1 VISAVTVGARAGNN
15 RSLTADLYPG
25 LLIPKFSLLNLRG
38 AAGRRPEIPDWA
50 AISGGEQLNMPEL
63 PLVGDEFAGYR
74 LRSVLGRGGMSVV
87 YQAEHPRLG
96 NVVAIKVLAPEL
108 ASDDVFRTRF
118 LEESRIAASMNHP
131 NVIPI
136 HDMGASDGLLYIVM
150 RYVSGTDLRQMIK
163 KRGRLQPEV
172 AVFLLSQA
180 ARALDAAHAKGLVH
194 RDVKPGN
201 LLVERSNDDD
211 DPDHLYLADFGI
223 TKRVMT
229 HTGLTS
235 TGQFLGTVDYVAPE
249 QIRGPSVAGLAG
261 MADQY
266 SLGCVLYECLT
277 GRVPFEKDMIPAI
290 IWAHVEEDPVQ
301 PTALRPDLP
310 PAVDEVFARVL
321 AKQPGDRYR
330 NCRDFMD
337 AARTALGDRAT
348 PPSQRHTPGSY
359 TPTEVGLS
367 ATAIDYP
374 GALGAPPA
382 PVPTGYA
389 AASPAG
395 YAAAPV
401 APAYPA
407 EPPAAAP
414 IGHPGELTHEKA
426 ASLVPE
432 TEAMFAVGQTR
443 PPRDST
449 IASHRRQP
457 ATAPPGNGDSG
468 GSGGEPPGGHGPR
481 RGLFR
486 SRRVGLTVLIVAV
499 AAAVAVPVA
508 LVVSA
513 SHGTKTGGASATQ
526 NAGSSAGTR
535 TAAAA
540 SSAPSLAVPTVAG
553 NIQVGQSPSYIQV
566 APNGKFAY
574 VANPGAGAIN
584 VIDTATDRVSGT
596 IQIPQGP
603 PQSVSFSPDSRT
615 AYVSVYTTNGS
626 VHLIAFVDTAT
637 RAVTAT
643 VQVDNRTPDPSATSP
658 DGRFLYVPNHNTVLN
673 GAGHNVIDV
682 IDTTTKELVD
692 DIAVPANPHWIVFG
706 TNGRFYSTDHMSAT
720 VTVLNAQ
727 NNTII
732 TEIPVGET
740 PHAAALSP
748 DGSRLAVT
756 SFDGNVVFLI
766 NTATDKMVAQ
776 IPVGRNPL
784 DIAYS
789 RDGRYLFTANNLGNT
804 VTVIDT
810 ADNRVIAEIPT
821 GRAPTSISV
830 LPNGRQA
837 YVTDE
842 GDGSIEMLNIPR

>member
-1 VISAVTVGARAGNN
+1 
-15 RSLTADLYPG
+15 
-25 LLIPKFSLLNLRG
+25 
-38 AAGRRPEIPDWA
+38 
-50 AISGGEQLNMPEL
+50 MPEL

-87 YQAEHPRLG
+87 FQAEHPRLG
-96 NVVAIKVLAPEL
+96 NVVAIKVLAPDL
-108 ASDDVFRTRF
+108 ASDDIFRTRF

-290 IWAHVEEDPVQ
+290 IWAHVEEQ
-301 PTALRPDLP
+301 PTQPTLLRPDLP

-330 NCRDFMD
+330 NCREFMD

-348 PPSQRHTPGSY
+348 PPSRRAPGSY
-359 TPTEVGLS
+359 TSTEVGLGAAS
-367 ATAIDYP
+367 APAAPIDYAAAP
-374 GALGAPPA
+374 AEATHIDYAVPPAQAAPIGYAGAPPA
-382 PVPTGYA
+382 DYA
-389 AASPAG
+389 AG
-395 YAAAPV
+395 
-401 APAYPA
+401 APAA
-407 EPPAAAP
+407 M
-414 IGHPGELTHEKA
+414 IGYPGELTHEKA
-426 ASLVPE
+426 GSPPAD
-432 TEAMFAVGQTR
+432 TEAMFIGSPTR
-443 PPRDST
+443 QPRDNT
-449 IASHRRQP
+449 IASHRKQP
-457 ATAPPGNGDSG
+457 AAAPPGGDGGSG
-468 GSGGEPPGGHGPR
+468 GSGGKPPGGHGPR
-481 RGLFR
+481 SGMFR
-486 SRRVGLTVLIVAV
+486 SRRAALAVLILAV
-499 AAAVAVPVA
+499 AAAVAVPIV
-508 LVVSA
+508 LVVLA
-513 SHGTKTGGASATQ
+513 SPGTKTGGASTAQ
-526 NAGSSAGTR
+526 NLGSATR
-535 TAAAA
+535 TGPAGAP
-540 SSAPSLAVPTVAG
+540 SSVPSLAVPTVAG
-553 NIQVGQSPSYIQV
+553 NIQVGQSPSYIQI

-574 VANPGAGAIN
+574 IANPGARAITVLN
-584 VIDTATDRVSGT
+584 TATDRVSGT
-596 IQIPQGP
+596 IKIPQGP
-603 PQSVSFSPDSRT
+603 PQSVSFSPDGQT
-615 AYVSVYTTNGS
+615 AYVSVYGS
-626 VHLIAFVDTAT
+626 HSAPLIAFIDTAT
-637 RAVTAT
+637 GTVTST
-643 VQVDNRTPDPSATSP
+643 VPVNNITPGPSTTSP
-658 DGRFLYVPNHNTVLN
+658 DGRDLYVPNHNLVI
-673 GAGHNVIDV
+673 GGPGDNVIDV
-682 IDTTTKELVD
+682 IDLASNKLIDSIPV
-692 DIAVPANPHWIVFG
+692 AANPHWIVFDKK
-706 TNGRFYSTDHMSAT
+706 NGRFYVTNHMST
-720 VTVLNAQ
+720 VVTVLNA
-727 NNTII
+727 NTNGII
-732 TEIPVGET
+732 TTIEVGET
-740 PHAAALSP
+740 PHSIALSP
-748 DGSRLAVT
+748 DGSRVAVT
-756 SFDGNVVFLI
+756 SFNGNEVFVV
-766 NTATDKMVAQ
+766 NTATDKEVAT

-789 RDGRYLFTANNLGNT
+789 PDGRYLFTADNLGNT

-842 GDGSIEMLNIPR
+842 GDGTIEMLNIPK

>member
-1 VISAVTVGARAGNN
+1 
-15 RSLTADLYPG
+15 
-25 LLIPKFSLLNLRG
+25 
-38 AAGRRPEIPDWA
+38 
-50 AISGGEQLNMPEL
+50 MPEL

-87 YQAEHPRLG
+87 FQAEHPRLG

-108 ASDDVFRTRF
+108 ASDDIFRTRF

-249 QIRGPSVAGLAG
+249 QIRGPAAAGLAG

-290 IWAHVEEDPVQ
+290 IWAHVEELPTQ
-301 PTALRPDLP
+301 PTLLRPDLP

-330 NCRDFMD
+330 NCREFMD

-348 PPSQRHTPGSY
+348 PPPQRHAPGSY
-359 TPTEVGLS
+359 TPTEVGLG
-367 ATAIDYP
+367 ATAVDYP
-374 GALGAPPA
+374 GAMDAPSA

-389 AASPAG
+389 AASAAG

-414 IGHPGELTHEKA
+414 IGYPGELTHEGA
-426 ASLVPE
+426 APLFAG
-432 TEAMFAVGQTR
+432 TEAMFAGSQPR

-457 ATAPPGNGDSG
+457 ATAPPGDGDSGGSG

-481 RGLFR
+481 RGMFR
-486 SRRVGLTVLIVAV
+486 SRRAGLIVLILAV

-508 LVVSA
+508 LVVMA

-526 NAGSSAGTR
+526 NPGSAARTG

-540 SSAPSLAVPTVAG
+540 SSVPSLAVPTVAG
-553 NIQVGQSPSYIQV
+553 TIQVGQNPSFIQI

-574 VANPGAGAIN
+574 IANPGAGAITVLN
-584 VIDTATDRVSGT
+584 TATDRVSGT
-596 IQIPQGP
+596 IKIPQGP

-615 AYVSVYTTNGS
+615 AYVSVYNTRGT
-626 VHLIAFVDTAT
+626 VHLVAFIDTAAGT
-637 RAVTAT
+637 VTST
-643 VQVDNRTPDPSATSP
+643 VQVDNRTPGPSTTSP
-658 DGRFLYVPNHNTVLN
+658 NGRDLYVPNHNTVLS
-673 GAGHNVIDV
+673 GTGHNVIDV
-682 IDTTTKELVD
+682 IDTATRELVD
-692 DIAVPANPHWIVFG
+692 DIPVPANPHWIVFG

-727 NNTII
+727 NNAII

-740 PHAAALSP
+740 PHSAALSP
-748 DGSRLAVT
+748 DGSHLAVT

-766 NTATDKMVAQ
+766 DTATDKMVAQ

-821 GRAPTSISV
+821 GRAPTSIAV

-842 GDGSIEMLNIPR
+842 GDGTIEMLNIPK

>member
-1 VISAVTVGARAGNN
+1 VGLRA
-15 RSLTADLYPG
+15 
-25 LLIPKFSLLNLRG
+25 
-38 AAGRRPEIPDWA
+38 AAQKIPDWA

-87 YQAEHPRLG
+87 FQAEHPRLG
-96 NVVAIKVLAPEL
+96 NVVAVKVLAPEL

-249 QIRGPSVAGLAG
+249 QIRGPSVLG

-266 SLGCVLYECLT
+266 SLGCVMYECLT

-330 NCRDFMD
+330 NCREFMD

-348 PPSQRHTPGSY
+348 APGPPRPPSGSY
-359 TPTEVGLS
+359 TPTEMGLS
-367 ATAIDYP
+367 ATAVDY
-374 GALGAPPA
+374 AVPPA
-382 PVPTGYA
+382 PA
-389 AASPAG
+389 Q
-395 YAAAPV
+395 
-401 APAYPA
+401 
-407 EPPAAAP
+407 AAP

-443 PPRDST
+443 PPRDAA

-457 ATAPPGNGDSG
+457 GTAPPGGGDSG

-481 RGLFR
+481 RGMFR
-486 SRRVGLTVLIVAV
+486 SRRAGLAVLILAV
-499 AAAVAVPVA
+499 AAAVAIPVA
-508 LVVSA
+508 LVVTA
-513 SHGTKTGGASATQ
+513 SPGKKTGGAASTQ
-526 NAGSSAGTR
+526 SSGSSAGTG

-540 SSAPSLAVPTVAG
+540 SSVPALAVPTVAG
-553 NIQVGQSPSYIQV
+553 NIPVGQSPSYIQI
-566 APNGKFAY
+566 APGGKFAY
-574 VANPGAGAIN
+574 IANPGADAVDVIN
-584 VIDTATDRVSGT
+584 TANDKVSGT
-596 IQIPQGP
+596 IKIPQGP
-603 PQSVSFSPDSRT
+603 AQFVSFSPDGRT
-615 AYVSVYTTNGS
+615 AYISIYGSHSTPSIAFIDTASSTVTGS
-626 VHLIAFVDTAT
+626 VA
-637 RAVTAT
+637 
-643 VQVDNRTPDPSATSP
+643 VDNFTPGPSTTSP
-658 DGRFLYVPNHNTVLN
+658 DGRFLYVPNHNTAMS
-673 GAGHNVIDV
+673 GANENVVDV
-682 IDTTTKELVD
+682 IDTASKTLVNK
-692 DIAVPANPHWIVFG
+692 IPVPANPHWVAFDK
-706 TNGRFYSTDHMSAT
+706 NGRFYTSDHMSAK

-727 NNTII
+727 NNAIVS
-732 TEIPVGET
+732 EIQVGET
-740 PHAAALSP
+740 PHAEAISP

-756 SFDGNVVFLI
+756 SFDGNVVYLV
-766 NTATDKMVAQ
+766 NTATDKEVAT

-784 DIAYS
+784 GIVYS
-789 RDGRYLFTANNLGNT
+789 PDGRYLLTANNLGNT

-810 ADNRVIAEIPT
+810 ANNRVIAEIPA
-821 GRAPTSISV
+821 GRAPTSIAV

-842 GDGSIEMLNIPR
+842 GDGTIEMLNIPA